1 MFSNSLCGTLA
12 YMPPEVISRGKQDEK
27 VDIYSLGVI
36 LYEMVEGKKEGFLNM
51 TAENTSSSDKLKD
64 LIQKMTEADPVKRI
78 CMENIWEHDWVKKYE
93 EVHGLSVKSYVFE
106 DKIDEI
112 VNEYTEGKFL
122 FFKINLHF

>member
-1 MFSNSLCGTLA
+1 
-12 YMPPEVISRGKQDEK
+12 MPPEVISRGKQDEK